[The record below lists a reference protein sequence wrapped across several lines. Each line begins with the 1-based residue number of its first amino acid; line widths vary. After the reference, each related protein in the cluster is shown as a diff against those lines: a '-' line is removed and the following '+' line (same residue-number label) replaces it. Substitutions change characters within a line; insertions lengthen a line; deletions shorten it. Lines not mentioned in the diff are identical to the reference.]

1 MKSGIRIPF
10 FILVFSAGAGL
21 LCAIGED
28 TIIKGGKMELI
39 NKGQEVVF
47 SGGVK
52 MTQATDVLTAREMRT
67 TQNRDKISAKGDVKL
82 FRQVS
87 ATETW
92 KGSGEKGAYDA
103 NSGMGT
109 LWGGKDPAFI
119 NKTEI
124 VSSTM
129 TRSVDLWADQ
139 IDFFRDNKM
148 AKAVG
153 RAQGKTV
160 DPQTNDQYEFWSD
173 QAVYDGKGKVLVL
186 TSKTRARILQT
197 GQTSKRE
204 VFGRMITYYVD
215 SGRMVSDGDAQAV
228 MVDPPAADK
237 RGK

>member
-1 MKSGIRIPF
+1 
-10 FILVFSAGAGL
+10 
-21 LCAIGED
+21 
-28 TIIKGGKMELI
+28 MELI

-67 TQNRDKISAKGDVKL
+67 TQKRDKITAKGDVKL

-92 KGSGEKGAYDA
+92 KGSGEKGSYDA
-103 NSGMGT
+103 ASGMGT
-109 LWGGKDPAFI
+109 LWGGVNPAAI
-119 NKTEI
+119 NKSEI

-129 TRSVDLWADQ
+129 TRIIDLWGDQ
-139 IDFFRDNKM
+139 IDFFREIKM

-160 DPQTNDQYEFWSD
+160 DPHTGEQYEFWSD
-173 QAVYDGKGKVLVL
+173 QAVYDGKMKVLVL

-204 VFGRMITYYVD
+204 VFGRTITYYVD
-215 SGRMVSDGDAQAV
+215 SGRMVSDGEAQAV
-228 MVDPPAADK
+228 MVDEKNAQEK
-237 RGK
+237 K